1 LLPNVRR
8 GLDELEQGF
17 RAVKSARAGSLI
29 VSLLASFLQRWL
41 LERLPSFR
49 DTYPKID
56 LQFRTSASLVDFARD
71 DVHAAIRFGS
81 GGWRGLHAEKIM
93 EEWVVAVCAPA
104 LAERHGR
111 LRGPGDVGG
120 YALVHSTSEPWDI
133 WLTGKD
139 EGKEIW
145 PAAGTAYDDS
155 VAALRAAEQ
164 GHGLALARWS
174 LAASSLA
181 AGTLVLAHPIA
192 LRFARSYYFVCPP
205 SYLTMRKVAAF
216 RDWLA
221 SAAAGSPKP
230 TV

>member
-1 LLPNVRR
+1 V
-8 GLDELEQGF
+8 
-17 RAVKSARAGSLI
+17 
-29 VSLLASFLQRWL
+29 
-41 LERLPSFR
+41 
-49 DTYPKID
+49 
-56 LQFRTSASLVDFARD
+56 
-71 DVHAAIRFGS
+71 
-81 GGWRGLHAEKIM
+81 
-93 EEWVVAVCAPA
+93 
-104 LAERHGR
+104 
-111 LRGPGDVGG
+111 
-120 YALVHSTSEPWDI
+120 
-133 WLTGKD
+133 
-139 EGKEIW
+139 
-145 PAAGTAYDDS
+145 
-155 VAALRAAEQ
+155 LRAAEQ